1 MFWATVKPLFSSKIK
16 LAENIVLS
24 ENVKLIKDEQE
35 IANIFNYFFV
45 NIVPSLG
52 IRPQHEFLNTTD
64 NSQDPIQNAICKYE
78 NHRSIISHKEQ
89 MEGANSF
96 FTFETLTKEKT
107 EKLAANLNIRKAV
120 HSNDIRKGFG
130 YLFSK
135 YIATS
140 LNRRTGEGAFI
151 NTFKNAE
158 RKTEEQKNQITD
170 PHISKFY
177 ERCI

>member
-1 MFWATVKPLFSSKIK
+1 
-16 LAENIVLS
+16 
-24 ENVKLIKDEQE
+24 
-35 IANIFNYFFV
+35 
-45 NIVPSLG
+45 
-52 IRPQHEFLNTTD
+52 
-64 NSQDPIQNAICKYE
+64 
-78 NHRSIISHKEQ
+78 

-96 FTFETLTKEKT
+96 FAFETLTKEKT

-120 HSNDIRKGFG
+120 HSNDIPKGFG

-140 LNRRTGEGAFI
+140 LNRRTGEGTFI

-158 RKTEEQKNQITD
+158 RKTEEQKNQIAD
-170 PHISKFY
+170 PHVSKFY